1 MSLQRSVHLR
11 GGQKGQGGQQAKDEL
26 KPQQGQANAVNDL
39 VQAKPVQ
46 PFLEIFTHGCGGSI
60 VTTHT

>member
-1 MSLQRSVHLR
+1 
-11 GGQKGQGGQQAKDEL
+11 
-26 KPQQGQANAVNDL
+26 VNDL

-60 VTTHT
+60 VTTHA